1 MTAKQ
6 PHELA
11 SVWALYRESYE
22 LVKRNLN
29 LFIFFF
35 SIQALVAIWN
45 FLDWLSRDTA
55 TRDNTGPAY
64 SQTFSLV
71 SGLDVNSPVA
81 ASVTL
86 SIVLGIL
93 SILFTLLQTIF
104 VLRVAHGG
112 KVEFGDVWSEFK
124 HKGLRLFGLMVVLVV
139 LLMAGFIALIIPGII
154 FLWRFFLAP
163 YILLDKDTSISEAVV
178 QSWEQ
183 TKGYAGPVYA
193 VIGVFILIGIVG
205 FLPLFGP
212 IISFLMAVAFAVVPP
227 LRYLEIKQNR
237 PRAPVSTAQSSE

>member
-1 MTAKQ
+1 MADK
-6 PHELA
+6 PKKELA

-45 FLDWLSRDTA
+45 FLDWLNRDSA

-64 SQTFSLV
+64 SQTFSLI
-71 SGLDVNSPVA
+71 SGLDVSSPVA

-86 SIVLGIL
+86 SIVLGVL
-93 SILFTLLQTIF
+93 SIIFTLLQTIF
-104 VLRVAHGG
+104 VLRVARGG
-112 KVEFGDVWSEFK
+112 RVEFGDVWNEFK
-124 HKGLRLFGLMVVLVV
+124 GKGLRLLGLMIVLVV
-139 LLMAGFIALIIPGII
+139 LLILGFIALVIPGLI

-193 VIGVFILIGIVG
+193 VIGVFILIGIAG
-205 FLPLFGP
+205 LLPLFGP
-212 IISFLMAVAFAVVPP
+212 LVSFLMAVAFAVVPP
-227 LRYLEIKQNR
+227 LRYLEIKQHR
-237 PRAPVSTAQSSE
+237 PRHPVSIVQNSE